1 MVPARI
7 NPIANVTEFQMQA
20 RQERCMMQRT
30 VSRASIRPGA
40 PHPFD
45 DHRHDA
51 ETCLLPCSRLA
62 LPALLSRRCQYVG
75 AENENTFSK
84 KDERSQRSQGI

>member
-1 MVPARI
+1 
-7 NPIANVTEFQMQA
+7 
-20 RQERCMMQRT
+20 
-30 VSRASIRPGA
+30 
-40 PHPFD
+40 
-45 DHRHDA
+45 
-51 ETCLLPCSRLA
+51 